1 MNLKRQYAL
10 LAGVLAME
18 ALVFALLCGVALHI
32 PEAGASGFLV
42 AAAVVFAYSV
52 RHPTPFGIA
61 AGLFNVLLL
70 SHFSQALGLPTALL
84 FLLVTGISPYIEQL
98 APALARVTFAGA
110 YVAAV
115 LALALFT
122 NGNGAPSLIRVLW
135 YGAAAAVAGLI
146 GSRFLLRRSPL
157 ERNNG

>member
-1 MNLKRQYAL
+1 MNLKRQYAI
-10 LAGVLAME
+10 LAGVLAVE
-18 ALVFALLCGVALHI
+18 TFVFALLCGVALHI
-32 PEAGASGFLV
+32 PEAGACGFLV

-84 FLLVTGISPYIEQL
+84 LLLVTGISPYIEQL
-98 APALARVTFAGA
+98 APALARATFAGV
-110 YVAAV
+110 YVATV

-122 NGNGAPSLIRVLW
+122 KGNAAPSLVPLLW
-135 YGAAAAVAGLI
+135 YSATAAVTGLA
-146 GSRFLLRRSPL
+146 GSRFLVRRSPL
-157 ERNNG
+157 EQNHG

>member
-18 ALVFALLCGVALHI
+18 TLVFALLCAVALHI

-42 AAAVVFAYSV
+42 AGAVVFAYSV

-70 SHFSQALGLPTALL
+70 SHFSQSLGLPTALV
-84 FLLVTGISPYIEQL
+84 FLLVTGVSPYIEQL
-98 APALARVTFAGA
+98 APVLARVTFAGA

-115 LALALFT
+115 LVLAFFT
-122 NGNGAPSLIRVLW
+122 KGNGAPSLIPVLW
-135 YGAAAAVAGLI
+135 YCAAAAVTGLI

-157 ERNNG
+157 ERTDG